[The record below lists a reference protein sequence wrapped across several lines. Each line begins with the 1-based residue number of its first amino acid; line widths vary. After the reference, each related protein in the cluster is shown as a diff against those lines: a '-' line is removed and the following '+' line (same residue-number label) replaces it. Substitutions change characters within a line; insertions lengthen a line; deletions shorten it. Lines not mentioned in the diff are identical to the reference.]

1 MTQLKIF
8 VMVHQL
14 YNDEPVAF
22 SYMVEVS
29 QEVIA
34 IIFILTLLLEGR
46 LGMNVN
52 RYFRSLYTI

>member
-1 MTQLKIF
+1 
-8 VMVHQL
+8 MVHQL
-14 YNDEPVAF
+14 YNDKPVAF

-34 IIFILTLLLEGR
+34 IIFILPLLLEGR

-52 RYFRSLYTI
+52 MYFCSLYTIGTEEYK